1 MWELD
6 FDKARWSM
14 DSEGL
19 WLSMR
24 VKVPALARRFVE
36 TIKDRVYTA
45 RIQEKRQKRSLDA
58 NAYCWVLLG
67 RLSEE
72 LSKNGTVKSPK
83 EIYRDLIP
91 EIGGNYEIVP
101 VREDLIDH
109 WQLVWSHGRTGWLC
123 EDLGECRKTPGYHN
137 IICYYGS
144 SVYDSKQMS
153 RLIDLVVQECRQL
166 GIETMTP
173 NELEALKAGWGDVPT
188 NQSA

>member
-19 WLSMR
+19 WLSLR

-45 RIQEKRQKRSLDA
+45 RFQEKRQKRSLDA
-58 NAYCWVLLG
+58 NAYCWALLG
-67 RLSEE
+67 RLSEAV
-72 LSKNGTVKSPK
+72 SQNGPTVSP
-83 EIYRDLIP
+83 EDIYRNLIP
-91 EIGGNYEIVP
+91 HVSGNSKILP
-101 VREDLIDH
+101 IREDAIDE
-109 WQLVWSHGRTGWLC
+109 WKTIWGGGRKGWIC
-123 EDLGECRKTPGYHN
+123 EDLGECRKLPGYHN

-144 SVYDSKQMS
+144 SVYDNVQMS
-153 RLIDLVVQECRQL
+153 RLIDLIIQECRQL

-173 NELEALKAGWGDVPT
+173 NELEALKAGWGDAPADK
-188 NQSA
+188 SA